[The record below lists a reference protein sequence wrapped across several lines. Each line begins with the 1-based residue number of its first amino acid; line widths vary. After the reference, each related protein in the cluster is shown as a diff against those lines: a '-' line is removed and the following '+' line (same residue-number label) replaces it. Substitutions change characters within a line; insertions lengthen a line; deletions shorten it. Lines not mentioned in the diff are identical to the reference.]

1 MDKDNDK
8 LTATVKI
15 DLPKDTK
22 KLLNIFNKNIKQLSQ
37 QYFISEDL
45 KRLIFNKVTDIAW
58 YSTKPKVH
66 DLCDEIIELL
76 K

>member
-15 DLPKDTK
+15 DLPENTK

-37 QYFISEDL
+37 QYFISEDF
-45 KRLIFNKVTDIAW
+45 KRLILNKVYDIAW
-58 YSTKPKVH
+58 YLTKPKVH

>member
-15 DLPKDTK
+15 DLPENTK

-37 QYFISEDL
+37 QYFISEDF
-45 KRLIFNKVTDIAW
+45 KRLILNKVYDIAW